1 MQQINKNQN
10 VNYLVVN
17 PLDELWGLYANS
29 IGSQTIQ
36 PNTQYPP
43 KGHPSAYWFKPNV
56 GRVLQEYQ
64 LLYIT
69 KGEGNFESASCKATR
84 ITAGEI
90 ILLFPGEWHTYQPS
104 KNKGWDEYWIGF
116 NGNFIDNLFINN
128 FINKKNPIIHIGF
141 NEQIISLF
149 KQGIEIASYQKTAY
163 QQLLAGIISH
173 LISNISYIEK
183 NNAFRDK
190 EIITL
195 IEKARMIM
203 RANSEENLTPQE
215 IANSLNISY
224 SWFRRIF
231 KLYTGFSPSQY
242 QMEIKIQQSKDLL
255 NSSTMSIKE
264 IAITLNFLST
274 SYFVTFFKSKT
285 GITPSEYREMAHGTN
300 LQ

>member
-43 KGHPSAYWFKPNV
+43 KGHPSSYWFKPNV

-69 KGEGNFESASCKATR
+69 KGEGNFESASCKTTR
-84 ITAGEI
+84 VTAGEI

-116 NGNFIDNLFINN
+116 NGNFTDNLFINN

-141 NEQIISLF
+141 NEQVIALF

-173 LISNISYIEK
+173 LIANIFYIEK

-203 RANSEENLTPQE
+203 RANSEENIAPQE

-231 KLYTGFSPSQY
+231 KQYTGFSPSQY

-285 GITPSEYREMAHGTN
+285 GITPSEYREMAHGNN
-300 LQ
+300 L